1 MFEGMLQ
8 NISVP
13 AAGLMSWV
21 VGAIEFFGG
30 LALIVGAFVGIVA
43 VMQVGVMVVAM
54 LTVHL
59 PQGFNFMNITGMTD
73 AGPQF
78 GVPGFEVNLIHIAG
92 LSVLVLAGAGA
103 LSVDRVLAA
112 RKQGSV
118 PGVGQRDVARVA

>member
-1 MFEGMLQ
+1 
-8 NISVP
+8 
-13 AAGLMSWV
+13 MSWV

-43 VMQVGVMVVAM
+43 VLQIGVMLVAL

-78 GVPGFEVNLIHIAG
+78 GMPGFEVNLIYIAG
-92 LSVLVLAGAGA
+92 LSGLVLAGAGA
-103 LSVDRVLAA
+103 LSVDRLLEARNREASVGAA
-112 RKQGSV
+112 PPV
-118 PGVGQRDVARVA
+118 VATAA